1 MASIVSIESISYKSS
16 AQNHSLLFFIMLS
29 IVLIMV
35 GMTLIAVDGFVQQTV
50 CKPKVKYLPRSM
62 DAWFKD
68 PKNQPLYMYKDSVFG
83 ENVQTF

>member
-1 MASIVSIESISYKSS
+1 
-16 AQNHSLLFFIMLS
+16 
-29 IVLIMV
+29 
-35 GMTLIAVDGFVQQTV
+35 V